1 MSTIESPSSATYE
14 TEEFDYRAL
23 STGAV
28 VAAIFG
34 GLSTLIFLAART
46 SFASAAMMAPF
57 GILALVVGFV
67 SYRKIRSQS
76 ETLSGGGIA
85 KLGIALGLVSLLGG
99 LGYAGYVEATEVRE
113 GYQRTSF
120 IDFAPDQSELD
131 LGDPVPD
138 DIDALDGKPVFIKGF
153 IRPDSVQ
160 FSKGVRDFLLVRDNN
175 ECCYGDA
182 SKVKYYDQLAVH
194 VKDKKGIEVSRGLF
208 RVHGTLH
215 VAPSNSRR
223 GPGYPVFSLEAE
235 HVD

>member
-1 MSTIESPSSATYE
+1 MSTIESSTAHD
-14 TEEFDYRAL
+14 EFDYRAL
-23 STGAV
+23 STSAV

-46 SFASAAMMAPF
+46 SFASAAMLAPF
-57 GILALVVGFV
+57 GVLALVLGFV
-67 SYRKIRSQS
+67 SWRKIRSQPDA
-76 ETLSGGGIA
+76 LSGGGIA
-85 KLGIALGLVSLLGG
+85 RVGIVLGLVSLLGG
-99 LGYAGYVEATEVRE
+99 LGYAGFVEATEVRE

-120 IDFAPDQSELD
+120 YEFAPDQGEID
-131 LGDPVPD
+131 LGDPVPN
-138 DIDALDGKPVFIKGF
+138 DIEALDGKSVFIKGF

-182 SKVKYYDQLAVH
+182 NKVKYYDQLAVH
-194 VKDKKGIEVSRGLF
+194 VKDKAGIEVSRGLF

-215 VAPSNSRR
+215 VVPGNAVR